1 MSSGRGLLRNTAV
14 IASLT
19 LVSRILGLV
28 REVVFATLFSTSEVL
43 SAFRTA
49 FMLPNLARRL
59 FGEGALSS
67 ALVPVLTQTLSDEGE
82 DAGRVLVGAV
92 IRALTLTLIA
102 LIILA
107 EGVVLLWRAIR
118 PDLALDFAVVLL
130 PYMLLI
136 CLVAILG
143 GVLNVRGRFAAPA
156 AVPAIM
162 NIAIIL
168 AAFGGAKLGGLA
180 GSELMYVICGG
191 VLVAGAL
198 QLLVMIGA
206 IRAAGFVPQ
215 MTARA
220 FDPRVRQII
229 KLMLPMALGVSAVQ
243 VNAMLDY
250 LVAYWFVQVDGERV
264 GPAVLG
270 YAQYLYQ
277 LPLGVFGIALATA
290 IFPVLSA
297 RAAAGDREGVENS
310 LASGLRMALFIA
322 LPSTVGLIFIARPLV
337 SALYEH
343 GKFDAG
349 DTHRVAGV
357 LALYAAGLCAY
368 FTQHLLVRT
377 FYALK
382 ESRLPARI
390 AATMV
395 AVNLSL
401 NLFLVHVLAE
411 RGLALS
417 TAVCS
422 AVQVAWLVGA
432 IRPLVPKMK
441 WKNVLTG
448 LTAFAALSALMLAA
462 LAGVDGLLESL
473 FDWSRRPIARTLVLV
488 AVGAGTYGLAAML
501 LRIPEVRFLRRSSSG

>member
-1 MSSGRGLLRNTAV
+1 MSSERRLLRNTSV

-19 LVSRILGLV
+19 LVSRILGLA
-28 REVVFATLFSTSEVL
+28 REVVFAALFSTSEVL

-67 ALVPVLTQTLSDEGE
+67 ALVPVLTQTLAEEGE
-82 DAGRVLVGAV
+82 DAGRSLVGAV
-92 IRALTLTLIA
+92 IRTLTLTLVA
-102 LIILA
+102 LISLA
-107 EGVVLLWRAIR
+107 EGVVLIWRAIK

-162 NIAIIL
+162 NIAIIV
-168 AAFGGAKLGGLA
+168 AAFVGAKLGGLA

-206 IRAAGFVPQ
+206 IRAAGFVPR
-215 MTARA
+215 MSARA

-250 LVAYWFVQVDGERV
+250 LVAYWFVEVGGERV

-290 IFPVLSA
+290 IFPVLSE
-297 RAAAGDREGVENS
+297 RAAAGDREGVETS

-322 LPSTVGLIFIARPLV
+322 LPATVGLIFVADPLV

-343 GKFDAG
+343 GKFDEG
-349 DTHRVAGV
+349 DTARVAGV

-395 AVNLSL
+395 VVNLSL

-422 AVQVAWLVGA
+422 AVQVILLIGA
-432 IRPLVPKMK
+432 IRPLVPEMK
-441 WKNVLTG
+441 WSTVLKG
-448 LTAFAALSALMLAA
+448 LASFGALSALMLAA
-462 LAGVDGLLESL
+462 LAAVDGFVESL
-473 FDWSRRPIARTLVLV
+473 LDWARWPIVRTVVLV
-488 AVGAGTYGLAAML
+488 AVGAGVYGLAAIIF
-501 LRIPEVRFLRRSSSG
+501 RVPEMRFVRKRRG